1 MSEEAPK
8 KHSQFAL
15 YVAAI
20 LAAVGGFVSGYDTGA
35 ISGILAMSQF
45 TDRFPT
51 LNGNSYAQGLFV
63 AAILLTAMLGSLL
76 TGWVADKIG
85 RKWTIMTGSFVYSF
99 GIMFEIIGTNFGMMV
114 AGRLIGGFG
123 NGLLT
128 NSVPLYH
135 SEIAPP
141 NIRGRL
147 VCLFQLMI
155 TFGIVVGYFI
165 DLGCSNIQS
174 DMSWRTPFIV
184 QLIFSLGLGSAM
196 YWLPYSPRWLM
207 DQGRTEESLQVLAK
221 MRADGDINDPVVQ
234 KEYKQIHDEILL
246 EHELEIRSY
255 SELFKG
261 TVLKRTLIGVFIQ
274 SAQQWTG
281 INGLLYFAPSI
292 FQSAGLS
299 GTTNS
304 LVATGVTGICNFAA
318 TFPAVFWID
327 RWGRKPTLISGAFIQ
342 ALAMFVIGG
351 IFQTQ
356 TSLVDGNL
364 VMNSTSAT
372 NTVIAFIF
380 IFTLAFAYSWG
391 ACGFIYPAEI
401 FPMRVRAKATS
412 LTTGANWLFAIVITF
427 ITPVII
433 AATSSGLYF
442 LFGGCCIIMG
452 AICFFIP
459 ETAGR
464 TLEDME
470 IVFGDDPSIEKR
482 AAMELGVDVKEFE
495 EIAANHG
502 K

>member
-1 MSEEAPK
+1 MDEEVPK

-20 LAAVGGFVSGYDTGA
+20 LAAVGGFLSGYDTGA
-35 ISGILAMSQF
+35 ISGVIAMSQF
-45 TDRFPT
+45 TDRFT
-51 LNGNSYAQGLFV
+51 VMDGNTYVQGLFV
-63 AAILLTAMLGSLL
+63 AAILLTAMLGSLI
-76 TGWVADKIG
+76 TGYVADLIG
-85 RKWTIMTGSFVYSF
+85 RKWTILVGSYVYAL
-99 GIMFEIIGTNFGMMV
+99 GIMFEIIGYNFGMVV

-135 SEIAPP
+135 SEIAPAK
-141 NIRGRL
+141 IRGRL
-147 VCLFQLMI
+147 ICLFQLMI
-155 TFGIVVGYFI
+155 TFGIVVAYFI
-165 DLGCSNIQS
+165 DLGASNIQG
-174 DMSWRTPFIV
+174 DMAWRTPFIV
-184 QLIFSLGLGSAM
+184 QLIFAVGLGTAM

-207 DQGRTEESLQVLAK
+207 DKGRTEEALQVLAN
-221 MRADGDINDPVVQ
+221 MRADGDINDPAVRR
-234 KEYKQIHDEILL
+234 EHKQIHDEILL

-255 SELFKG
+255 AELFKG
-261 TVLKRTLIGVFIQ
+261 TVLKRTIIGLFIQ

-281 INGLLYFAPSI
+281 INGVLYFAPSI

-299 GTTNS
+299 GTTMS

-318 TFPAVFWID
+318 TIPAVIWID
-327 RWGRKPTLISGAFIQ
+327 RWGRKPTLISGAIIQ
-342 ALAMFVIGG
+342 GIAMFVIGG
-351 IFQTQ
+351 LFQTQ
-356 TSLVDGNL
+356 SAVVDGSLVIQ
-364 VMNSTSAT
+364 STNAT
-372 NTVIAFIF
+372 NTIIAFIF

-433 AATSSGLYF
+433 AASSSALYF
-442 LFGGCCIIMG
+442 LFGGCCVLMTI
-452 AICFFIP
+452 ACFFIP

-464 TLEDME
+464 TLEEME
-470 IVFGDDPSIEKR
+470 LVFGDDPAIEKR
-482 AAMELGVDVKEFE
+482 AALELGVKEE
-495 EIAANHG
+495 EYDDIAAVHG